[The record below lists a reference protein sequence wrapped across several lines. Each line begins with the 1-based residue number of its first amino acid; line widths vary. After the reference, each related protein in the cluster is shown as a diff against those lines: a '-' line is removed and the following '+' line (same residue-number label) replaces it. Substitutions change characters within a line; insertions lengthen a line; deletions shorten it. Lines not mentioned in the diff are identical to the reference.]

1 MSSTGMFGPVTA
13 PDGRGVID
21 PSSVTAK
28 GSGGAERR
36 LVDVKALPAEYQD
49 AMEADHFVIYGRASV
64 EQMDEDGQVVD
75 IDALEDA
82 LDQLFKSGNISRRHK
97 DVRVG
102 EVLPEWD
109 LDEAARIDLGDEV
122 LEFDEGET
130 LTTGANPDVVADAR
144 GGEPDDDEFWLV
156 ADIWADSEIAKDTRL
171 RTMSG
176 DLNGFSVTIYA
187 KETEKSDEGGEKVVD
202 ADFHAVTIGSDD
214 AIKNKASRYGLAEF
228 KAMFTDDAAHGRV
241 AEAATS
247 AVRQTMFE
255 GLLNKSAEKAGFN
268 GELLEAASKATEKAQ
283 TDDVDLKTA
292 AEEVAADAD
301 FKADDVVNTVS
312 VLKTETKAD
321 DDMEEVLVGVENG
334 DLSAEE
340 ALDILA
346 GGGGDEEEP
355 APDEEMKGEDED
367 EVPEEEP
374 DVEEPEEKEDIEEEE
389 DDEDE
394 KSFEEK
400 LDEHGVVTE
409 EKLEAKLE
417 EQADAVSEKMADIVE
432 GSVPDAS
439 DIAEKMETGGT
450 QDPATGSASDQTDY
464 AEQIKEA
471 AGASG
476 GN

>member
-1 MSSTGMFGPVTA
+1 MSSASGMFGPVTA

-21 PSSVTAK
+21 PSAVTAK
-28 GSGGAERR
+28 EAGGSERR
-36 LVDVKALPAEYQD
+36 LVDVESLPSEYKS

-64 EQMDEDGQVVD
+64 EQLDEDGQVVD
-75 IDALEDA
+75 IDALEES

-109 LDEAARIDLGDEV
+109 LEESAEIDLGDET
-122 LEFDEGET
+122 LSFDEGET
-130 LTTGANPDVVADAR
+130 LTTGANPDVVRDAR

-187 KETEKSDEGGEKVVD
+187 KETVKSDAGGEKVVD

-255 GLLNKSAEKAGFN
+255 GLLKKSAEESGFN
-268 GELLEAASKATEKAQ
+268 GALLEAASKATEKAQ

-292 AEEVAADAD
+292 AEEVAAEAD
-301 FKADDVVNTVS
+301 FKGDDVVNTVS
-312 VLKTETKAD
+312 VLQADTKAD

-334 DLSAEE
+334 DLTAEE
-340 ALDILA
+340 ALDLLA
-346 GGGGDEEEP
+346 GGGEEEP
-355 APDEEMKGEDED
+355 APDEEMKGEDYDED
-367 EVPEEEP
+367 DDEP
-374 DVEEPEEKEDIEEEE
+374 DPDDGDD
-389 DDEDE
+389 DDEP
-394 KSFEEK
+394 SFEEK
-400 LDEHGVVTE
+400 LEEHGVVTE
-409 EKLEAKLE
+409 EKLEEKLE
-417 EQADAVSEKMADIVE
+417 SQADAVSEKMEDIVE
-432 GSVPDAS
+432 GAVPDAGA
-439 DIAEKMETGGT
+439 IAEKMETGST
-450 QDPATGSASDQTDY
+450 SSPATGSGADQTDY
-464 AEQIKEA
+464 AQQIKDA
-471 AGASG
+471 AGG
-476 GN
+476 GD

>member
-1 MSSTGMFGPVTA
+1 MSGASGMFGPVTA
-13 PDGRGVID
+13 PDGRGVLD
-21 PSSVTAK
+21 PSSVIAK
-28 GSGGAERR
+28 EAGGAERR
-36 LVDVKALPAEYQD
+36 LVDVKSLPDEYQE
-49 AMEADHFVIYGRASV
+49 AMEANHFVIYGRASV
-64 EQMDEDGQVVD
+64 EQLDEDGQVVD
-75 IDALEDA
+75 IDALEDS
-82 LDQLFKSGNISRRHK
+82 LSQLFKSGNISRRHK

-109 LDEAARIDLGDEV
+109 LEESAEIDLGDET
-122 LEFDEGET
+122 LSFEEGDT
-130 LTTGANPDVVADAR
+130 LTTGANPDIVRDAR

-156 ADIWADSEIAKDTRL
+156 ADIWSDSEIAKDTRL

-187 KETEKSDEGGEKVVD
+187 KETVKSEGGGEKVVD

-228 KAMFTDDAAHGRV
+228 KALFTDDAAHGRV

-255 GLLNKSAEKAGFN
+255 GLLKKSAEESGFN
-268 GELLEAASKATEKAQ
+268 GELLEAATKATEKAQ

-312 VLKTETKAD
+312 VLQADTKAD

-334 DLSAEE
+334 DLTAEE
-340 ALDILA
+340 ALDLLE
-346 GGGGDEEEP
+346 GGAPDDEP
-355 APDEEMKGEDED
+355 APDEEMKEDDED
-367 EVPEEEP
+367 YDEEEEP
-374 DVEEPEEKEDIEEEE
+374 EPEEMGDYEDDEE
-389 DDEDE
+389 DDEPEE

-409 EKLEAKLE
+409 EKLEAKLD
-417 EQADAVSEKMADIVE
+417 EQADAVSEKMSDIVE
-432 GSVPDAS
+432 GAVPDAS
-439 DIAEKMETGGT
+439 AIAEKM
-450 QDPATGSASDQTDY
+450 DTGSTSSPNTGSGADQADY
-464 AEQIKEA
+464 AQQIKDA
-471 AGASG
+471 AGG